1 MTPTEAWL
9 IEAGDRGVPLSPGER
24 MLIAASTTAAAL
36 TALATAVLWLRFGE
50 SYYVARA
57 LSTLTNCL

>member
-1 MTPTEAWL
+1 M
-9 IEAGDRGVPLSPGER
+9 PLSPGER